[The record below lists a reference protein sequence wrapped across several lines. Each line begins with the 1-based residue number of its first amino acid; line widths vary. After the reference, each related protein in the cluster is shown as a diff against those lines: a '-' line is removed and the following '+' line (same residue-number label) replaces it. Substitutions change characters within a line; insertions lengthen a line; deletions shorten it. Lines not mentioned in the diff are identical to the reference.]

1 MFHIYE
7 LHRKTKQ
14 IEEMFVST
22 ANLTGDY
29 NEASAEVAIML
40 INLSANESVER
51 RL

>member
-1 MFHIYE
+1 MNHMFHIYE

-29 NEASAEVAIML
+29 NEASAKVAIMT
-40 INLSANESVER
+40 R
-51 RL
+51 RTLNT